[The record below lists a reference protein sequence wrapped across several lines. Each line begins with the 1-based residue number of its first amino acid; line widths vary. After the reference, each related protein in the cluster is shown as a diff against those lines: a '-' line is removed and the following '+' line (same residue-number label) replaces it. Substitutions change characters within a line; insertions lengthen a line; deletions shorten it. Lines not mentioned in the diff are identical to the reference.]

1 MTNSSNDNLP
11 PIPAKRYFSLEE
23 LCELARINPAQF
35 ADWQH
40 EHGLVIGYGGNVYTR
55 SDVVKIRQLCATFSP
70 FVDTFNR
77 NGLDAAGNPAATAEE
92 MTVGLAALLDRIE
105 KALAWG
111 ARGRRFESF
120 HSDQKYKRL
129 GNLYQAF
136 SPFLAWE
143 GVSDGLYFRWIE
155 FSDSFAF
162 FYMIVLMTHCC
173 IRCAVSYWKGFSPH
187 KK

>member
-40 EHGLVIGYGGNVYTR
+40 EHGLVIGYGGNVYTC

-105 KALAWG
+105 KALA
-111 ARGRRFESF
+111 S
-120 HSDQKYKRL
+120 K
-129 GNLYQAF
+129 
-136 SPFLAWE
+136 
-143 GVSDGLYFRWIE
+143 V
-155 FSDSFAF
+155 
-162 FYMIVLMTHCC
+162 
-173 IRCAVSYWKGFSPH
+173 
-187 KK
+187 